1 MTDVTLFHIRNNNG
15 NLLNYQ
21 ENTMIFSLVTNI
33 TAIKEDKSNGTP
45 IK

>member
-15 NLLNYQ
+15 NLLCYK
-21 ENTMIFSLVTNI
+21 ENIMIFSLLNNL
-33 TAIKEDKSNGTP
+33 TATKEDKFNGTP